1 MASETRP
8 VTIDSALILKDVRRT
23 AMLLKDVVTDRVRI
37 IRAFPCLTRA
47 ECVSMLQPIHMSRE
61 QRQNLSLW
69 FDRNSTLPIA
79 EVFAAMM
86 RLASRSVPSVST
98 FFDKA
103 NRTYPET
110 AHIVAQIVAKSGLNL
125 GSIHS
130 PSANELLASMP
141 KLVQQDDSSLTS
153 EFNGTPNLT
162 LRALLEL
169 NSIYIAFLMLPE
181 WFGILQIQSGSA
193 AKSTQPIASC
203 DASVF
208 SWTRLPSLDTILRSE
223 QTIRDASLVEFDIA
237 LDLHSIPRGRWPCF
251 IGSDEFDSSIG
262 KVSVGEK
269 ESMYAPR
276 PQITGFRLTN
286 RMQQAFM
293 TSMTP
298 HHRESCIQYGK
309 SVQNWLEQSYALT
322 KSDPS
327 QWKRVIDCAQWIQ
340 LYDGMEAIYDLCQT
354 AGSLPELLE
363 KADTD
368 KTRAEYAFLSIM
380 FSRTNSWKRPI
391 AMEIPIRQYLFEG
404 RGNSSKSDTGIP
416 FASIGVGTQI
426 RHKRV
431 ISTSLHVDVCLSFMG
446 ASKPS
451 AILPKLLAIENAASV
466 GADGV
471 ASSAL
476 ADKDAKHP
484 ILFIHQ
490 ITSRG
495 VMGIHHTS
503 FAPYVP
509 PDEVDTLTHEQEV
522 TLQPYLRMTIVRD
535 LVAML
540 PSKNYGNAT
549 TYIRMFRVLFTHMY
563 STDKCPCGLCK

>member
-1 MASETRP
+1 
-8 VTIDSALILKDVRRT
+8 
-23 AMLLKDVVTDRVRI
+23 
-37 IRAFPCLTRA
+37 
-47 ECVSMLQPIHMSRE
+47 
-61 QRQNLSLW
+61 
-69 FDRNSTLPIA
+69 
-79 EVFAAMM
+79 
-86 RLASRSVPSVST
+86 
-98 FFDKA
+98 
-103 NRTYPET
+103 
-110 AHIVAQIVAKSGLNL
+110 VAQIVAKSGLNL
-125 GSIHS
+125 GSIDS
-130 PSANELLASMP
+130 PSTDELLATMHT
-141 KLVQQDDSSLTS
+141 LVQEDDSSLTR

-162 LRALLEL
+162 LRTLLEL
-169 NSIYIAFLMLPE
+169 NSVYIAFLMLPE
-181 WFGILQIQSGSA
+181 WFNILQTPSGFA
-193 AKSTQPIASC
+193 AKSTQTIAPC

-208 SWTRLPSLDTILRSE
+208 SWNRLPSLDTILRDE
-223 QTIRDASLVEFDIA
+223 QTIRDQSLVEFDIA
-237 LDLHSIPRGRWPCF
+237 LDRHAIPRGRWPCF
-251 IGSDEFDSSIG
+251 IGSEGFDSSIG
-262 KVSVGEK
+262 EVSVGEK

-293 TSMTP
+293 TVMTP

-309 SVQNWLEQSYALT
+309 SVQSWLEQSYALT

-340 LYDGMEAIYDLCQT
+340 MYDGMEAIYDLCQI
-354 AGSLPELLE
+354 ANSLPELLDM
-363 KADTD
+363 ANTD
-368 KTRAEYAFLSIM
+368 KTRAAFAFLSIM
-380 FSRTNSWKRPI
+380 FSNTNSWKRSI
-391 AMEIPIRQYLFEG
+391 AMEIPVRQYLFEG

-446 ASKPS
+446 ESKPR
-451 AILPKLLAIENAASV
+451 AIFPKLLAIENAVSV
-466 GADGV
+466 GPDGV
-471 ASSAL
+471 TSSSSL

-495 VMGIHHTS
+495 VLGIHHTS
-503 FAPYVP
+503 FAPYVQ